1 MSSKLSTYVDR
12 RGQVYSKFRAP
23 ELADIAN
30 MRPGVSRD
38 RIIESWLVNRL
49 SVTQSVYRKSTHQ
62 LYFCDTTGRATSE
75 AVLKSLSALK
85 THRVVEKV
93 QVDSLGTIYIGSKVR
108 IGTNE
113 LPVVAAALRLMGLEV
128 IYVDL

>member
-1 MSSKLSTYVDR
+1 
-12 RGQVYSKFRAP
+12 
-23 ELADIAN
+23 

-62 LYFCDTTGRATSE
+62 LYFCDTTGRATSV

-85 THRVVEKV
+85 IQRVVEKV

>member
-1 MSSKLSTYVDR
+1 MSSKLSTCFDR
-12 RGQVYSKFRAP
+12 RSQVYSKFRAP
-23 ELADIAN
+23 ESADIAN

-49 SVTQSVYRKSTHQ
+49 SVTQSVYRKSTRQ

-75 AVLKSLSALK
+75 AVLKSLSALEIQ
-85 THRVVEKV
+85 RVVEKV

>member
-1 MSSKLSTYVDR
+1 MSSKLSTYSNR
-12 RGQVYSKFRAP
+12 RTQVYSKFRAP
-23 ELADIAN
+23 ESADIAN

-85 THRVVEKV
+85 IQRVVEKV

>member
-1 MSSKLSTYVDR
+1 MFSKLSTCFDR
-12 RGQVYSKFRAP
+12 RSQVYSKFRAP
-23 ELADIAN
+23 ESADIAN

-85 THRVVEKV
+85 IQRVVEKV